1 MRSDEIK
8 IPEPEKFTDN
18 AGNKARFFAYLKA
31 LSGKDRQKV
40 RTAENPGMSGL
51 MKELEKTRL
60 DTCDNA

>member
-8 IPEPEKFTDN
+8 APEPEWCTEK
-18 AGNKARFFAYLKA
+18 AGNKVRLFAYLCA
-31 LSGKDRQKV
+31 LSGRDKRAAQP
-40 RTAENPGMSGL
+40 TSNPNRSGL

>member
-40 RTAENPGMSGL
+40 RTKDDHGMSGL

>member
-18 AGNKARFFAYLKA
+18 TGSKARFFAYLKA

-40 RTAENPGMSGL
+40 RTKNEHGMSGL
-51 MKELEKTRL
+51 MKELEKTKL